1 MECSPSGDISDDRT
15 RGKGDDIVITTATK
29 EPSVLIG
36 FEDATP
42 LLSSPEALR
51 AQADRDGYLFF
62 QKLLPADVVLDLRRQ
77 ILQVSDQFGWL
88 RKDVDLMDGL
98 ANPDAVADLESWGG
112 TGVSE
117 AGYLAIQKLE
127 LFHRLPHH
135 PKLIRMYE
143 TLFGKAVFP
152 HPRNIARLMVPS
164 RAAVPTPIHQDFIHI
179 QGTRNVWTAWIP
191 FGDIPRA
198 LGGLAVLKGSH
209 KQGVLAVTAATGAGG
224 LESILCNIDLP
235 WVEHDYEIGDVLT
248 FHSCAVHKSLP
259 NLMGNRVR
267 LSCDYRYQPGDE
279 DLEEKSLKPH
289 MQLADW
295 SELYAGWPDSDL
307 KYYWSKHDLV
317 LSPWDETLRWQK
329 ERICD

>member
-1 MECSPSGDISDDRT
+1 M
-15 RGKGDDIVITTATK
+15 TATSIT
-29 EPSVLIG
+29 ELPVLVG

-42 LLSSPEALR
+42 LLSDPAALR
-51 AQADRDGYLFF
+51 DQADRDGYLFF
-62 QKLLPADVVLDLRRQ
+62 KKLLPADVVLDLRRQ
-77 ILQVSDQFGWL
+77 LLGVLDEFGWL
-88 RKDVDLMDGL
+88 QKDPGPALGL
-98 ANPDAVADLESWGG
+98 ADPLAVAGLEGWGG
-112 TGVSE
+112 TGVTQ
-117 AGYLAIQKLE
+117 AAYLTTQKLE

-143 TLFGKAVFP
+143 TLFGRAVLP
-152 HPRNIARLMVPS
+152 HPRNIARLMIPS
-164 RAAVPTPIHQDFIHI
+164 PGAVPTPIHQDFIHI

-209 KQGVLAVTAATGAGG
+209 KQGVFAVTPAAGAGG

-235 WVEHDYEIGDVLT
+235 WIEHDYEIGDVLT
-248 FHSCAVHKSLP
+248 FHSCTVHKSLP

-279 DLEEKSLKPH
+279 DIEEKSLKPH
-289 MQLADW
+289 GLVGEWAD
-295 SELYAGWPDSDL
+295 LYAGWPDSDL
-307 KYYWSKHDLV
+307 KYYWTKHNLA
-317 LSPWDETLRWQK
+317 LSPWDETVRWQK